1 MEKTIAAVSTGMTA
15 SGIIIVRMS
24 GPESVDIAG
33 KVFRPGK
40 KGKSLKKVPSHT
52 IHHGYITDGEQD
64 LDEVLVSVMRG
75 PHTYTGEDTVEINCH
90 GGVLVAGKV
99 LSLLFEN
106 GAVPAEP
113 GEFTKRAFLNGR
125 MDLSRAEAVADLI
138 SAKNDFA
145 LHASVSQLKGS
156 VSERVRGFRE
166 NILDRIAYI
175 EAALDDPEH
184 YDLTDYTKTLSLELQ
199 PVMDDLDNLI
209 RRADDGAVLK
219 EGIRTVIAGRPNAG
233 KSSLLNILAGYERAI
248 VTEIAGTTRD
258 VLTEEILLRGI
269 SLILMDTAG
278 IRETEDR
285 VEKIGVD
292 RAREAMSEADLVLYM
307 TDATEGLTEEDLA
320 VLQNLRNRHVII
332 LLNKQDLLKS
342 EHITE
347 TDDRLNSEKQK
358 LTACPEFR
366 LLPFSSVTKEGLE
379 ALENEIV
386 GMFTKGELG
395 FNEEIIITSLRQK
408 ELLRQA
414 LEALQLVK
422 EGADADV
429 PEDLLNIDLLN
440 AYRALGEI
448 LGEEVD
454 DDVVN
459 RVFEKFCMGK

>member
-1 MEKTIAAVSTGMTA
+1 MEKTIAAISTGMTA

-24 GPESVDIAG
+24 GPEAVEIADR
-33 KVFRPGK
+33 VFRAGK
-40 KGKSLKKVPSHT
+40 KGKRLSRVPSHT
-52 IHHGYITDGEQD
+52 IHHGFITDGAKD
-64 LDEVLVSVMRG
+64 LDEVLVSVMLA

-90 GGVLVAGKV
+90 GGVLVSGRV
-99 LSLLFEN
+99 LSLLYEK

-125 MDLSRAEAVADLI
+125 MDLARAEAVADLI

-145 LHASVSQLKGS
+145 LRSSVSQLKGA
-156 VSERVRGFRE
+156 VSEKIRGLRE
-166 NILDRIAYI
+166 EILDRIAFI

-184 YDLTDYTKTLSLELQ
+184 YDLSGFSEVLSEELL
-199 PVMDDLDNLI
+199 PLMEELRNMI

-219 EGIRTVIAGRPNAG
+219 EGIRTVISGRPNAG

-258 VLTEEILLRGI
+258 VLTEEIILRGI

-278 IRETEDR
+278 IRETDDR

-292 RAREAMSEADLVLYM
+292 RAKEAIANADLVLYLA
-307 TDATEGLTEEDLA
+307 DATEGLLKEDLT
-320 VLQNLRNRHVII
+320 VIRGLSGKNVI
-332 LLNKQDLLKS
+332 VLLNKQDLLKEDPSDTEKSLKVARQMLS
-342 EHITE
+342 E
-347 TDDRLNSEKQK
+347 L
-358 LTACPEFR
+358 PEVK
-366 LLPFSSVTKEGLE
+366 LLPFSSVTREGLPE
-379 ALENEIV
+379 LEDEILS
-386 GMFTKGELG
+386 MFTHGELG
-395 FNEEIIITSLRQK
+395 FNEEIIITSLREK

-414 LEALQLVK
+414 LESLELSK
-422 EGADADV
+422 EGADAGV
-429 PEDLLNIDLLN
+429 SEELVSIDLLN

-454 DDVVN
+454 DDVID